1 METTKQSSKDY
12 FKAMHI
18 MFFAL
23 LAGQV
28 MFALIVLIFSQMGII
43 AGGFDN
49 SVTNIFFAVNILFI
63 GSCLY
68 ASNFVFQN
76 KMKSIYAMAPLSSK
90 LVEYRSASIIK
101 WALLE
106 GPSFLSII
114 FAFLTGN
121 LIFLGL
127 AVMVMIYFLTMKP
140 GAEKAATEMGLDF
153 EQKNQL
159 SDPETLI

>member
-1 METTKQSSKDY
+1 METTKQSPKDY

-18 MFFAL
+18 LFFAL

-28 MFALIVLIFSQMGII
+28 MFALIVLIFNLMGII
-43 AGGFDN
+43 TEGFDD
-49 SVTNIFFAVNILFI
+49 SVSNIFIAVNILFI

-76 KMKSIYAMAPLSSK
+76 KMKSIDAMAPLSSK
-90 LVEYRSASIIK
+90 LAEYRSASIIK

-106 GPSFLSII
+106 GPSFLAII
-114 FAFLTGN
+114 FTFLTGN

-127 AVMVMIYFLTMKP
+127 AALVMIYFVTMKP
-140 GAEKAATEMGLDF
+140 NADKAANEMGLDY
-153 EQKNQL
+153 EEKQRL
-159 SDPETLI
+159 IDPETLI